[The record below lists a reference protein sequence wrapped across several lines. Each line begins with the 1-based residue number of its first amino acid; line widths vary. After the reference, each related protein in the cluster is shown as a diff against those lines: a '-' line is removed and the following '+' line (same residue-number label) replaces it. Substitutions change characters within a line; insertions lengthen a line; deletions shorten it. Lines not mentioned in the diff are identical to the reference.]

1 MAMAAHKGRSFWLAR
16 PPHPH
21 AQLTFLRVSG
31 GEGRKGSRVEGLAGG
46 CDLERMGV
54 GGPQNETQ
62 QAGVSAQRPWIQ
74 LCGESSPDPT
84 L

>member
-1 MAMAAHKGRSFWLAR
+1 MAVAAHKGRSFWLAR

-31 GEGRKGSRVEGLAGG
+31 GEGRKGSSVEGLAGG

-54 GGPQNETQ
+54 G
-62 QAGVSAQRPWIQ
+62 AF
-74 LCGESSPDPT
+74 
-84 L
+84 